1 MARNEAA
8 NRLLARSSGVTIDT
22 VREKLI
28 LTDVLTENKK
38 LQILCQKQN
47 PGRLNN
53 DYRTRTTKQAAKQD
67 LKNLNDAIPR
77 TTTIF

>member
-38 LQILCQKQN
+38 LQIVSE
-47 PGRLNN
+47 
-53 DYRTRTTKQAAKQD
+53 TKSG
-67 LKNLNDAIPR
+67 PSE
-77 TTTIF
+77 

>member
-8 NRLLARSSGVTIDT
+8 NRRLARSSGVTIDT

-38 LQILCQKQN
+38 IA
-47 PGRLNN
+47 
-53 DYRTRTTKQAAKQD
+53 DFVSETKSG
-67 LKNLNDAIPR
+67 PSE
-77 TTTIF
+77 